1 MCVCTH
7 VCMRVHC
14 AKKKCVNLIFD
25 IIAGHRCECQRL
37 FVMTSLMTCNTVTE
51 RAKMLSQWIQ
61 TAGEL
66 RVGMGNLYT
75 FTSVMEALTSPQVR
89 QSLSSDRW

>member
-1 MCVCTH
+1 
-7 VCMRVHC
+7 
-14 AKKKCVNLIFD
+14 
-25 IIAGHRCECQRL
+25 
-37 FVMTSLMTCNTVTE
+37 MTSLMTCNAVTE

-89 QSLSSDRW
+89 QSVPSDRW